1 MVIDRTLLVGSPRAR
16 LLTRMKREA
25 RAAGFGDVRRVHLIV
40 SIDRLLVRLSRTAT
54 SGSWVVKGGFAN
66 QLRRPTEARFT
77 EDIDL
82 RIDSAIDTAPELLA
96 QAFADPVEDLF
107 SFEAASAPVAIQGPP
122 GGGLRFVVVARVA
135 GAELVRFK
143 VDVSA
148 LDVVV
153 GDFEEHLSDPIME
166 RLGYERSR
174 FPVYPIA
181 QHVAEKLQALTL
193 PRGSQQNTRSRD
205 LVDLVWFA
213 ERFGASSSA
222 LIDAATATFARRAVH
237 AWPPTIEP
245 APGAWSTPY
254 TRYVK
259 EMGLRATNTS
269 AGIETVRKWLRPV
282 LVEERDLA
290 WDPDLASWS

>member
-1 MVIDRTLLVGSPRAR
+1 
-16 LLTRMKREA
+16 MKREA
-25 RAAGFGDVRRVHLIV
+25 QAAGFGDVRRIHLIV
-40 SIDRLLVRLSRTAT
+40 AIDRLLVRLSHTAPH
-54 SGSWVVKGGFAN
+54 GSWVVKGGFAN

-107 SFEAASAPVAIQGPP
+107 AFEAASAPASLQGPP
-122 GGGLRFVVVARVA
+122 GGGLRFVVVARVV

-148 LDVVV
+148 FDVVV
-153 GDFEEHLSDPIME
+153 GDLEEHLSDPIME

-174 FPVYPIA
+174 FPVYPVA
-181 QHVAEKLQALTL
+181 QHVAEKLHALTL
-193 PRGSQQNTRSRD
+193 PRDQENTRSRD

-222 LIDAATATFARRAVH
+222 LTDAATATFAHRADH
-237 AWPPTIEP
+237 AWPPSIESAP
-245 APGAWSTPY
+245 AAWNAPY
-254 TRYVK
+254 ARYAK
-259 EMGLRATNTS
+259 ELGLHAANTS
-269 AGIETVRKWLRPV
+269 AGIETVRRWLGPV
-282 LVEERDLA
+282 LAEERDLT
-290 WDPDLASWS
+290 WDPASATWS